1 MKAQLDQVGQIV
13 GGPII
18 GLIANKWSVS
28 VGLLSSGLIILPIV
42 FIYVYMTKYKIN
54 NKKR

>member
-28 VGLLSSGLIILPIV
+28 VGLFSSGLIILPIV
-42 FIYVYMTKYKIN
+42 FIYVYMTR
-54 NKKR
+54 NKKL